1 MRSKKILAG
10 KILNTSP
17 QKIKFLPEA
26 LADVSKAITRSDIR
40 GLIAVGKIIEKKENY
55 HSRAH
60 ARKIRMQKRKGR
72 QKGKGSKK
80 GSSYSVVGKKEQW
93 TSRVR
98 AQRNFLKELR
108 DKSLLDSKGYRL
120 LYQKSKGGFFRN
132 VRHIKL
138 YITEHNLIP
147 AGHHGK
153 TKT

>member
-1 MRSKKILAG
+1 MKSKRILAG

-17 QKIKFLPEA
+17 GKVKFQMDA
-26 LADVSKAITRSDIR
+26 LGDISKAITRSDIR
-40 GLIAVGKIIEKKENY
+40 GLIAVGKIFEKQENY
-55 HSRAH
+55 HSRAR
-60 ARKIRMQKRKGR
+60 ARKIKMQKRKGR
-72 QKGKGSKK
+72 QKGKGSRK

-108 DKSLLDSKGYRL
+108 DKSLLDSKKYRL

-147 AGHHGK
+147 HYEK
-153 TKT
+153 TKA